1 MQLAKII
8 NHLETL
14 APPVYQEG
22 YDNSGLQVGL
32 PGTEISGILVA
43 LDVTEALLEEAE
55 SRNCNLIVTHHPL
68 LFKGLKRISDGTAIE
83 RIVWKAIQKNIALY
97 AIHTNLDNMAHG
109 VNRMLA
115 QKLGLEN
122 TRILIP
128 QKDTLRKL
136 QVYVPQKDAPQLL
149 EALFNAGAGQVGEYS
164 ECSYQVSGKGT
175 FRPSE
180 NADPTI
186 GKAGGGREEV
196 AEIKVQV
203 LVPKHR
209 ERPVLEAMFAAHPYE
224 EVAYDLLHLANENP
238 HQGIGMIGDLPGAEA
253 VPVFL
258 QRIKHALHTGC
269 IRYTEPTKKEIRK
282 VAVCGGSGAG
292 FLSAALRAGAD
303 AYVTADFKYHEFF
316 DGEGR
321 ILIADVGH
329 WESEQYTTELLV
341 SYLKEKL
348 PNFAVHSAG
357 SITNPVRYY
366 P

>member
-1 MQLAKII
+1 MQLRQII
-8 NHLETL
+8 HHLEAL
-14 APPVYQEG
+14 APSVYQES

-32 PGTEISGILVA
+32 PDAEISGILIA
-43 LDVTEALLEEAE
+43 LDFTEAVLEEAE
-55 SRNCNLIVTHHPL
+55 SRGCNLVVAHHPL
-68 LFKGLKRISDGTAIE
+68 LFKGLKRISDNTAIG
-83 RIVWKAIQKNIALY
+83 RMVWKAIQKGIHLY
-97 AIHTNLDNMAHG
+97 AIHTNLDHMAHG
-109 VNRMLA
+109 VNRILA

-136 QVYVPQKDAPQLL
+136 QVYVPQKEAPQLL

-164 ECSYQVSGKGT
+164 ECSYQISGKGT

-186 GKAGGGREEV
+186 GKAGGAREEV
-196 AEIKVQV
+196 TEIKVQV

-209 ERPVLEAMFAAHPYE
+209 ERPVLEAMFKAHPYE
-224 EVAYDLLHLANENP
+224 EVAYDLLDLANENP
-238 HQGIGMIGDLPGAEA
+238 HQGIGMIGNLPEAET
-253 VPVFL
+253 VPDFL
-258 QRIKHALHTGC
+258 KRIKDALHTGC
-269 IRYTEPTKKEIRK
+269 IRYTEPATQAIRK

-292 FLSAALRAGAD
+292 FLGAALRAGAD

-316 DGEGR
+316 DAEGR

-329 WESEQYTTELLV
+329 WESEQYTTELLLT
-341 SYLKEKL
+341 YLRKKL

-357 SITNPVRYY
+357 SITYPVRYFH
-366 P
+366 